1 MARGA
6 RRREGGG
13 KAEASS
19 LYLCGSCFLGR
30 SPRPRF
36 CVIAEARILREY
48 GMLYLRKGEP
58 ERARKRLSAALDIFR
73 QLGAGKDVE
82 QAGQALMA
90 LDLAH

>member
-1 MARGA
+1 
-6 RRREGGG
+6 
-13 KAEASS
+13 
-19 LYLCGSCFLGR
+19 
-30 SPRPRF
+30 
-36 CVIAEARILREY
+36 
-48 GMLYLRKGEP
+48 MLYLRKGEP